1 MIFGILRHKK
11 YRQTRFSGSARFF
24 VPLASFPLYPR
35 DSAVQPRPGP
45 ADRPRIVLPQAL
57 HSPAALR
64 IMINILL
71 CPKNV

>member
-24 VPLASFPLYPR
+24 VPFTSFPLYPR

-45 ADRPRIVLPQAL
+45 ADRPRPFDQCIGKIFISVVFQ
-57 HSPAALR
+57 
-64 IMINILL
+64 I
-71 CPKNV
+71 